1 MNPPEGKDTAMSFP
15 LPESNPE
22 ALGLDPR
29 ALERMCGVI
38 ERHIAEGHHPGA
50 QVAVARHGKL
60 ALFRSFGTAS
70 VEEGRATDP
79 RSLFLMYS
87 NTKVVTAAAVW
98 MLVEEGRLRFADPV
112 ARHVPEF
119 AANGKAGITVLQLL
133 THQGG
138 FPSAGV
144 PEACWE
150 DHAALRRT
158 VCDFT
163 LEWTPGSRVHYHP
176 AAAHWT
182 AAVLIEAITG
192 QDFRAFIRER
202 VIVPLGLH
210 DEIFVGLPAA
220 EQGRAAGIYD
230 PKLDGAFVPRMP
242 ENTAAARA
250 AGIPGGGGY
259 GTARGMAA
267 FYQMLA
273 AGGVLGGT
281 RILSPRMIEFVTR
294 NFTGERIDEAMG
306 LPMCRGIGPHSRGEY
321 PVVRGLGAIAHPR
334 TFGHGGVG
342 SSYCWAD
349 PTSGVSFAF
358 FSNCRQTEDFHNQRM
373 DIVSNLAHASI
384 LPA

>member
-1 MNPPEGKDTAMSFP
+1 MEFP

-29 ALERMCGVI
+29 PLERMCALI
-38 ERHIAEGHHPGA
+38 TRHIAEGHHPGA
-50 QVAVARHGKL
+50 QVAVARHGRL
-60 ALFRSFGTAS
+60 ALFRSFGTAR
-70 VEEGRATDP
+70 VEDGAATDP
-79 RSLFLMYS
+79 RSLFLLYS

-98 MLVEEGRLRFADPV
+98 MLVEDGLLRFSDTIAQ
-112 ARHVPEF
+112 HVPEF
-119 AANGKAGITVLQLL
+119 AAHGKAGITVLQLL

-138 FPSAGV
+138 FPSAVV

-150 DHAALRRT
+150 DHALLRKT
-158 VCDFT
+158 VSDFT
-163 LEWTPGSRVHYHP
+163 LEWTPGSKVQYHP

-192 QDFRAFIRER
+192 QDFRTVIRER
-202 VIVPLGLH
+202 VIAPLGLQ

-220 EQGRAAGIYD
+220 TQDRAAAIYD
-230 PKLDGAFVPRMP
+230 PPAEGRFPPRMP
-242 ENTAAARA
+242 ENTAAGRA

-273 AGGVLGGT
+273 AGGALAGV
-281 RILSPRMIEFVTR
+281 RVLSPRMIAFVTR
-294 NFTGERIDEAMG
+294 NFTGDRIDEYMG
-306 LPMCRGIGPHSRGEY
+306 LPMCRGIGPHSRGEH
-321 PVVRGLGAIAHPR
+321 PVARGLGTIAHPR

-349 PTSGVSFAF
+349 PDSGVSFAF
-358 FSNCRQTEDFHNQRM
+358 LSNCRQGEDFHNRRM
-373 DIVSNLAHASI
+373 DLLSSLAHAAI

>member
-1 MNPPEGKDTAMSFP
+1 MSFP

-29 ALERMCGVI
+29 PLERLCATI
-38 ERHIAEGHHPGA
+38 ERHMAEGHQPGA
-50 QVAVARHGKL
+50 QVAIARHGKL
-60 ALFRSFGTAS
+60 ALFRSFGKARVAPDVAADSRS
-70 VEEGRATDP
+70 V
-79 RSLFLMYS
+79 FLMYS

-98 MLVEEGRLRFADPV
+98 MLVEDGLLRFSDPI
-112 ARHVPEF
+112 AQHVPEF

-133 THQGG
+133 THQAG
-138 FPSAGV
+138 FPSALV
-144 PEACWE
+144 PEAAWA
-150 DHAALRRT
+150 DHALLRQ
-158 VCDFT
+158 VVSNFS
-163 LEWTPGSRVHYHP
+163 LEWTPGSKVQYHP

-192 QDFRAFIRER
+192 QDFRRFITDR
-202 VIVPLGLH
+202 VIAPLGLA
-210 DEIFVGLPAA
+210 DEIFVGLPEA
-220 EQGRAAGIYD
+220 QQDRAANIYD
-230 PKLDGAFVPRMP
+230 VPVDGKFTARMP
-242 ENTAAARA
+242 ENTVAGRA

-267 FYQMLA
+267 FYQALA
-273 AGGVLGGT
+273 QGGQLNGT

-294 NFTGERIDEAMG
+294 NFTADRIDEYMG
-306 LPMCRGIGPHSRGEY
+306 LPMNRGIGPHSRGEF
-321 PVVRGLGAIAHPR
+321 PVARGLGAIAHPR

-358 FSNCRQTEDFHNQRM
+358 FSNCRQTELFHNQRM
-373 DIVSNLAHASI
+373 DVLSNLAHASI

>member
-1 MNPPEGKDTAMSFP
+1 MAFP

-29 ALERMCGVI
+29 PLQRMCALI

-50 QVAVARHGKL
+50 QVAVARHGSL
-60 ALFRSFGTAS
+60 ALFRSFGTAR
-70 VEEGRATDP
+70 VEDGRATDG

-98 MLVEEGRLRFADPV
+98 MLVEEGALRFSDTIAQ
-112 ARHVPEF
+112 HVPEF
-119 AANGKAGITVLQLL
+119 AANGKGGITVLQLL

-138 FPSAGV
+138 FPSAVV

-150 DHAALRRT
+150 DHGLLRRT

-163 LEWTPGSRVHYHP
+163 LEWTPGSKVQYHP
-176 AAAHWT
+176 ASAHWT
-182 AAVLIEAITG
+182 AAVLIEALTG

-210 DEIFVGLPAA
+210 DEIFVGLPAS
-220 EQGRAAGIYD
+220 EQDRAAGIYD
-230 PKLDGAFVPRMP
+230 PPEEGRFTARLP
-242 ENTAAARA
+242 ENTAAGRA

-259 GTARGMAA
+259 GSARGMAA
-267 FYQMLA
+267 FYQMLG
-273 AGGVLGGT
+273 AGGVLGGV
-281 RILSPRMIEFVTR
+281 RVLSPRMIEFVTR
-294 NFTGERIDEAMG
+294 NFTAERVDEAMG

-321 PVVRGLGAIAHPR
+321 PVARGLGTIAHPR

-358 FSNCRQTEDFHNQRM
+358 FSNCRQTEEFHNRRM
-373 DIVSNLAHASI
+373 DQISSLAHAAI

>member
-1 MNPPEGKDTAMSFP
+1 MSFP

-29 ALERMCGVI
+29 PLERLCATI
-38 ERHIAEGHHPGA
+38 ERHVAEGHQPGA
-50 QVAVARHGKL
+50 QVAIARHGKL
-60 ALFRSFGTAS
+60 ALFRSFGRARVSPDAAADARS
-70 VEEGRATDP
+70 V
-79 RSLFLMYS
+79 FLLYS

-98 MLVEEGRLRFADPV
+98 MLAEDGLLRFNDPI
-112 ARHVPEF
+112 AQHVPEF

-133 THQGG
+133 THQAG
-138 FPSAGV
+138 FPSAVV
-144 PEACWE
+144 PEACWA
-150 DHAALRRT
+150 DHKLLRQT
-158 VCDFT
+158 VSDFS
-163 LEWTPGSRVHYHP
+163 LEWTPGSKVQYHP

-192 QDFRAFIRER
+192 QDFRRFITER
-202 VIVPLGLH
+202 VITPLGLA
-210 DEIFVGLPAA
+210 DEIFVGLPEAA
-220 EQGRAAGIYD
+220 QGRAADIYD
-230 PKLDGAFVPRMP
+230 APVDGQFTARMP
-242 ENTAAARA
+242 ENTPAGRA

-273 AGGVLGGT
+273 QGGVLNGT
-281 RILSPRMIEFVTR
+281 RVLSPRMIEFVTR
-294 NFTGERIDEAMG
+294 NFTGDRIDEYMA
-306 LPMCRGIGPHSRGEY
+306 LPMNRGIGPHSRGEF

-358 FSNCRQTEDFHNQRM
+358 FSNCRQTEIFHNQRM
-373 DIVSNLAHASI
+373 DLLSNLAHASI
-384 LPA
+384 LPG

>member
-1 MNPPEGKDTAMSFP
+1 MAFP

-29 ALERMCGVI
+29 PLQRMCALI

-50 QVAVARHGKL
+50 QVAVARHGRL
-60 ALFRSFGTAS
+60 ALFRSFGTAR
-70 VEEGRATDP
+70 VEDGRAADA

-98 MLVEEGRLRFADPV
+98 MLVEEGALRFSDTIAQ
-112 ARHVPEF
+112 HVPEF
-119 AANGKAGITVLQLL
+119 AANGKGAITVLQLL

-138 FPSAGV
+138 FPSAVV

-150 DHAALRRT
+150 DHGLLRKT
-158 VCDFT
+158 VADFT
-163 LEWTPGSRVHYHP
+163 LEWTPGSKVQYHP
-176 AAAHWT
+176 ASAHWT
-182 AAVLIEAITG
+182 AAVLIEALTG

-210 DEIFVGLPAA
+210 DEIFVGLPAS
-220 EQGRAAGIYD
+220 EQDRAAGIYD
-230 PKLDGAFVPRMP
+230 PPEEGRFTARLP
-242 ENTAAARA
+242 ENTAAGRA

-259 GTARGMAA
+259 GSARGMAA
-267 FYQMLA
+267 FYQMLG
-273 AGGVLGGT
+273 AGGVLGGV
-281 RILSPRMIEFVTR
+281 RVLSPRMIEFVTR
-294 NFTGERIDEAMG
+294 NFTADRIDEAMG

-321 PVVRGLGAIAHPR
+321 PVARGLGAIAHPR

-358 FSNCRQTEDFHNQRM
+358 FSNCRQTEDFHNRRM
-373 DIVSNLAHASI
+373 DQISSLAHAAI

>member
-1 MNPPEGKDTAMSFP
+1 MSFP

-29 ALERMCGVI
+29 PLERLCATI
-38 ERHIAEGHHPGA
+38 ERHVSEGHQPGA
-50 QVAVARHGKL
+50 QVAIARHGKL
-60 ALFRSFGTAS
+60 ALFRSFGRARVSPDAAADARS
-70 VEEGRATDP
+70 V
-79 RSLFLMYS
+79 FLMYS

-98 MLVEEGRLRFADPV
+98 MLVEDGLLRFNDPI
-112 ARHVPEF
+112 AQHVPEF
-119 AANGKAGITVLQLL
+119 AANGKGGITVLQLL
-133 THQGG
+133 THQAG
-138 FPSAGV
+138 FPSAAV
-144 PEACWE
+144 PEAAWA
-150 DHAALRRT
+150 DHALLRQT
-158 VCDFT
+158 VANFS
-163 LEWTPGSRVHYHP
+163 LEWTPGSKVQYHP

-192 QDFRAFIRER
+192 QDFRRFISDR
-202 VIVPLGLH
+202 VIAPLGLA
-210 DEIFVGLPAA
+210 DEIFVGLPEAA
-220 EQGRAAGIYD
+220 QGRAADIYD
-230 PKLDGAFVPRMP
+230 APVDGQFTARMP
-242 ENTAAARA
+242 ENTPAGRA

-273 AGGVLGGT
+273 QGGVLNGT
-281 RILSPRMIEFVTR
+281 RVLSPRMIEFVTR
-294 NFTGERIDEAMG
+294 NFTGDRIDEYMG
-306 LPMCRGIGPHSRGEY
+306 LPMNRGIGPHSRGEF

-358 FSNCRQTEDFHNQRM
+358 FSNCRQTELFHNQRM
-373 DIVSNLAHASI
+373 DVLSNLAHAAI

>member
-1 MNPPEGKDTAMSFP
+1 MAFP

-29 ALERMCGVI
+29 PLQRMCALI

-50 QVAVARHGKL
+50 QVAVARHGRL
-60 ALFRSFGTAS
+60 ALFRSFGTAR
-70 VEEGRATDP
+70 VEDGRAADA

-98 MLVEEGRLRFADPV
+98 MLVEEGALRFSDTIAQ
-112 ARHVPEF
+112 HVPEF
-119 AANGKAGITVLQLL
+119 AANGKGGITVLQLL

-138 FPSAGV
+138 FPSAVV

-150 DHAALRRT
+150 DHGLLRKT
-158 VCDFT
+158 VADFT
-163 LEWTPGSRVHYHP
+163 LEWTPGSKVQYHP
-176 AAAHWT
+176 ASAHWT
-182 AAVLIEAITG
+182 AAVLIEALTG

-210 DEIFVGLPAA
+210 DEIFVGLPAS
-220 EQGRAAGIYD
+220 EQDRAAGIYD
-230 PKLDGAFVPRMP
+230 PPEEGRFTARLP
-242 ENTAAARA
+242 ENTAAGRA

-259 GTARGMAA
+259 GSARGMAA
-267 FYQMLA
+267 FYQMLG
-273 AGGVLGGT
+273 AGGVLGGV
-281 RILSPRMIEFVTR
+281 RVLSPRMIEFVTR
-294 NFTGERIDEAMG
+294 NFTADRIDEAMG

-321 PVVRGLGAIAHPR
+321 PVARGLGAIAHPR

-358 FSNCRQTEDFHNQRM
+358 FSNCRQTEDFHNRRM
-373 DIVSNLAHASI
+373 DQISSLAHAAI

>member
-1 MNPPEGKDTAMSFP
+1 MAFP

-29 ALERMCGVI
+29 PLQRMCALI
-38 ERHIAEGHHPGA
+38 ERHVAEGHHPGA
-50 QVAVARHGKL
+50 QVAVARHGRL
-60 ALFRSFGTAS
+60 ALFRSFGTAR
-70 VEEGRATDP
+70 VEDGRAADA

-98 MLVEEGRLRFADPV
+98 MLVEEGALRFSDTIAQ
-112 ARHVPEF
+112 HVPEF
-119 AANGKAGITVLQLL
+119 AANGKGGITVLQLL

-138 FPSAGV
+138 FPSAVV

-150 DHAALRRT
+150 DHGLLRKT
-158 VCDFT
+158 VADFT
-163 LEWTPGSRVHYHP
+163 LEWTPGSKVQYHP
-176 AAAHWT
+176 ASAHWT
-182 AAVLIEAITG
+182 AAVLIEALTG

-210 DEIFVGLPAA
+210 DEIFVGLPAS
-220 EQGRAAGIYD
+220 EQDRAAGIYD
-230 PKLDGAFVPRMP
+230 PPEEGRFTARLP
-242 ENTAAARA
+242 ENTAAGRA

-259 GTARGMAA
+259 GSARGMAA
-267 FYQMLA
+267 FYQMLG
-273 AGGVLGGT
+273 AGGVLGGV
-281 RILSPRMIEFVTR
+281 RVLSPRMIEFVTR
-294 NFTGERIDEAMG
+294 NFTADRIDEAMG

-321 PVVRGLGAIAHPR
+321 PVARGLGAIAHPR

-358 FSNCRQTEDFHNQRM
+358 FSNCRQTEDFHNRRM
-373 DIVSNLAHASI
+373 DQISSLAHAAI

>member
-1 MNPPEGKDTAMSFP
+1 MSFP

-29 ALERMCGVI
+29 PLQRLCATI
-38 ERHIAEGHHPGA
+38 ERHVAEGHHPGA

-60 ALFRSFGTAS
+60 ALFRSFGQARVS
-70 VEEGRATDP
+70 PDVAADA

-98 MLVEEGRLRFADPV
+98 MLVEDGLLRFNDPV
-112 ARHVPEF
+112 AQHVPEF
-119 AANGKAGITVLQLL
+119 AAHGKGEITVLQLL

-138 FPSAGV
+138 FPSAVV
-144 PEACWE
+144 PPEHMQ
-150 DHAALRRT
+150 DHALLRRT
-158 VCDFT
+158 VSDFT
-163 LEWTPGSRVHYHP
+163 LEWTPGSKVRYHP
-176 AAAHWT
+176 ASAHWT

-192 QDFRAFIRER
+192 QDFRHVIRDR
-202 VIVPLGLH
+202 VIAPLGLV
-210 DEIFVGLPAA
+210 DEIFVGLPEA
-220 EQGRAAGIYD
+220 EHGRAAFIYD
-230 PKLDGAFVPRMP
+230 PPAEGRFPAREG
-242 ENTAAARA
+242 ENHPQHHLI
-250 AGIPGGGGY
+250 GIPGGGGY

-273 AGGVLGGT
+273 QGGT
-281 RILSPRMIEFVTR
+281 LNGVRVLSPRMIEFVTR
-294 NFTGERIDEAMG
+294 NFTGDRIDEYMG
-306 LPMCRGIGPHSRGEY
+306 LPMNRGIGPHSRGEH

-358 FSNCRQTEDFHNQRM
+358 FSNCRQTEVFHNQRM
-373 DIVSNLAHASI
+373 EVLSNLAHAAI
-384 LPA
+384 LPG

>member
-1 MNPPEGKDTAMSFP
+1 MAFP

-29 ALERMCGVI
+29 PLQRMCALI

-50 QVAVARHGKL
+50 QVAVARHGRL
-60 ALFRSFGTAS
+60 ALFRSFGTAR
-70 VEEGRATDP
+70 VEDGRAADA

-98 MLVEEGRLRFADPV
+98 MLVEEGALRFSDTIAQ
-112 ARHVPEF
+112 HVPEF
-119 AANGKAGITVLQLL
+119 AADGKGGITVLQLL

-138 FPSAGV
+138 FPSAVV

-150 DHAALRRT
+150 DHALLRKT
-158 VCDFT
+158 VADFT
-163 LEWTPGSRVHYHP
+163 LEWTPGSKVQYHP
-176 AAAHWT
+176 ASAHWT
-182 AAVLIEAITG
+182 AAVLIEALTG

-210 DEIFVGLPAA
+210 DEIFVGLPAS
-220 EQGRAAGIYD
+220 EQDRAAGIYD
-230 PKLDGAFVPRMP
+230 PPEEGRFTARLP
-242 ENTAAARA
+242 ENTAAGRA

-259 GTARGMAA
+259 GSARGMAA
-267 FYQMLA
+267 FYQMLG
-273 AGGVLGGT
+273 AGGVLGGV
-281 RILSPRMIEFVTR
+281 RVLSPRMIEFVTR
-294 NFTGERIDEAMG
+294 NFTADRIDEAMG

-321 PVVRGLGAIAHPR
+321 PVARGLGAIAHPR

-358 FSNCRQTEDFHNQRM
+358 FSNCRQTEDFHNRRM
-373 DIVSNLAHASI
+373 DQISSLAHAAI